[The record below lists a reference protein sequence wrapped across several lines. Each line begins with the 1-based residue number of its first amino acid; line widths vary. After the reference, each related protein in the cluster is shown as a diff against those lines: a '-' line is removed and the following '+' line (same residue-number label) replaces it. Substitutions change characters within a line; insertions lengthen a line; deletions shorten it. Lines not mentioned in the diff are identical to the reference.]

1 MFGNREIG
9 KALFRI
15 QMKLRVTR
23 SGEMRVS
30 GASLD
35 DWKGCKG
42 MEEDTR
48 KKGYVLGEA
57 VRDKRSGQ
65 KMYVEVAWNPE
76 VSCVYFDAEK
86 EILVKVRIYPD
97 DLERVKE
104 LLPYLPK

>member
-1 MFGNREIG
+1 
-9 KALFRI
+9 
-15 QMKLRVTR
+15 
-23 SGEMRVS
+23 
-30 GASLD
+30 
-35 DWKGCKG
+35 
-42 MEEDTR
+42 MEENGL

-57 VRDKRSGQ
+57 VRDKKTGQ
-65 KMYVEVAWNPE
+65 KMYVEVAWNPA